1 VPPPLE
7 FEAAAETFVE
17 SELLRELELETETE
31 LEGEVTTE
39 LLLEQDAETEQEA
52 VLEGRAETRRVET
65 EPIFGLGEDDEEE
78 LFREL
83 DFEGVRAV
91 EAVLDPGELD
101 IE

>member
-1 VPPPLE
+1 
-7 FEAAAETFVE
+7 
-17 SELLRELELETETE
+17 LRELELETETE
-31 LEGEVTTE
+31 LEGELTTE
-39 LLLEQDAETEQEA
+39 LLLEEEGETEQEA
-52 VLEGRAETRRVET
+52 VVEGRVETRRVET
-65 EPIFGLGEDDEEE
+65 EPIFGVQEDDEED